1 MINFCI
7 IAIILL
13 VYIIAGFGIWTV
25 NKIRID
31 KTESTTIEKKNVL
44 YNTTLKYEDD
54 IKILDDIIDD
64 EFTQYQIMYL
74 AYQPDLYINP
84 DIQKK
89 IISEI
94 LESVLLKISDDLL
107 DRLSLY
113 YKKEYLGDIIFNKI
127 KLVVINY
134 TIEVNGNYKK

>member
-13 VYIIAGFGIWTV
+13 IYIIAGFGIWTV

-44 YNTTLKYEDD
+44 YNATLKYEDD

-64 EFTQYQIMYL
+64 EFTQYQIMHL
-74 AYQPDLYINP
+74 AHQPDLYINP
-84 DIQKK
+84 EMQKK

-94 LESVLLKISDDLL
+94 LGSVLLKISDDLL

>member
-13 VYIIAGFGIWTV
+13 IYIIAGFGIWTV
-25 NKIRID
+25 NKIRIN

-44 YNTTLKYEDD
+44 YNATLKYEDD

-64 EFTQYQIMYL
+64 EFTQYQIMHL
-74 AYQPDLYINP
+74 AHQPDLYINP
-84 DIQKK
+84 DMQKK

>member
-13 VYIIAGFGIWTV
+13 IYIIAGFGIWTV

-44 YNTTLKYEDD
+44 YNATLKYEDD

-64 EFTQYQIMYL
+64 EFTQYQIMHL
-74 AYQPDLYINP
+74 AHQPDLYINP
-84 DIQKK
+84 DMQKK

-94 LESVLLKISDDLL
+94 LGSVLLKISDDLL